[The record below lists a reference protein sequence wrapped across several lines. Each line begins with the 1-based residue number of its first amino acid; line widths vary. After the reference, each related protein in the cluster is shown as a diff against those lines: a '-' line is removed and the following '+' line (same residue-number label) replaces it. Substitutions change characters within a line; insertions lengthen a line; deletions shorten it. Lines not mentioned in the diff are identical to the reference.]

1 MKLPP
6 LKIVLKTKDED
17 FLIASWLEYYKNLVG
32 EENIIVYDDNS
43 TSEHVLNTY
52 KKYKNIDFRKIP
64 KDFAHIDRLHAYRKL
79 HQEMQQ
85 TCMYYAILD
94 TDEFLCF
101 FDYAEKTIDN
111 TKLLDFIL
119 NNSHRDAFP
128 TTWIFNLYDGS
139 DFPQLTDVTN
149 FNLQLNKVNVELG
162 KIIASSSGAA
172 GVNIGHNGCAGTH
185 APKKVKMQAC
195 PELLLLHINNANW
208 ESRIK
213 SKINL
218 AKNFGAKFNTIE
230 ELLKQIENKS
240 KKTYYDIEIFE
251 YYTNKENFLK
261 NKTATRITD
270 HPVMTSNV
278 FASWIDGQ
286 RVSKTSFTGFNFDLR
301 SHICNLFSKNFNK
314 PAKFKFVAS

>member
-6 LKIVLKTKDED
+6 LKIVLKTKNED

-32 EENIIVYDDNS
+32 EENIIVYDDDS
-43 TSEHVLNTY
+43 TSEYVLDIY
-52 KKYKNIDFRKIP
+52 KKYKNIDFRRIP

-85 TCMYYAILD
+85 TCMYYTILD

-101 FDYAEKTIDN
+101 FDHTEKTIN
-111 TKLLDFIL
+111 NAKLLDFIL

-128 TTWIFNLYDGS
+128 TTWIFNLYDGT
-139 DFPQLTDVTN
+139 DFPKLTDVTN
-149 FNLQLNKVNVELG
+149 FNLQLNKVNIELG
-162 KIIASSSGAA
+162 KIIASGNGAA

-195 PELLLLHINNANW
+195 PELLLLHVNNANW

-230 ELLKQIENKS
+230 ELLEQIKNKN

-251 YYTNKENFLK
+251 YYTNKENFLNK
-261 NKTATRITD
+261 KTANKTNN
-270 HPVMTSNV
+270 HPVMTSDV
-278 FASWIDGQ
+278 FASWIESRGAA
-286 RVSKTSFTGFNFDLR
+286 KTSFTGLNFDLY
-301 SHICNLFSKNFNK
+301 SHISGLFCKSFNK
-314 PAKFKFVAS
+314 PAKFEFIVS